1 MKRERGFT
9 LIELLVVIAILSV
22 LFGLTALALDGLPT
36 GETESM
42 TAEKDVVQTAIDIH
56 MTQSTGSTITA
67 HTGAGESSKQVGPA
81 SADDFS
87 DYLRRLSKYFY
98 CWDADGLITDQHTA
112 ITACSP

>member
-22 LFGLTALALDGLPT
+22 LFGLTALALNNLPT

-42 TAEKDVVQTAIDIH
+42 AAEKDVVQTAIDIH

-67 HTGAGESSKQVGPA
+67 HTGAAESSKQVGPD
-81 SADDFS
+81 SGDDFS
-87 DYLRRLSKYFY
+87 GYLRRLSKYFY
-98 CWDADGLITDQHTA
+98 CWDADGEITHQHESA
-112 ITACSP
+112 ALCP